1 MALPIHS
8 DTVVVGGGITGVVAA
23 IELARK
29 GQSVTIIEANRIGG
43 GATAGSL
50 GVLSTPAAGVGFDDP
65 DEMVHGRARKAWH
78 RERLAAQRY
87 LLRLVEDAGADCSL
101 AKGVVLLAPDEANFR
116 KLAATVDA
124 RNSYYETDDFMLPA
138 DALEGEAGGRVAEQ
152 FAGALVMRDAHHV
165 DPARMVDGLASLA
178 RRLGVVVCERTEVVG
193 LRPDQGG
200 FRILTNGGD
209 TFASHVLLATG
220 GYSGNVHPW
229 LQRRALGLPSIAAA
243 TEEIPEDEVR
253 DVCRSG
259 RVLLVNRH
267 RSYVC
272 RPSPDGRRLILGG
285 PVGQVPGT
293 PAANA
298 EALHRYFLKLFPDL
312 YGVEFTHCWTGMIAA
327 TRDGRGHIGRQGGAW
342 YAVGYSGLVSC
353 ADAGRR
359 VAQHILH
366 EDDSTADFP
375 AWPLRDSEAL
385 LWRGIILAGGVR
397 DVLGRSRLR

>member
-1 MALPIHS
+1 M
-8 DTVVVGGGITGVVAA
+8 GGGITGVVAA

-29 GQSVTIIEANRIGG
+29 GQSVTIIEANRMGG

-50 GVLSTPAAGVGFDDP
+50 GVLSTPAAGEAVGDP
-65 DEMVHGRARKAWH
+65 DEMVNRRPRKAWH

-87 LLRLVEDAGADCSL
+87 LLRLVEDSGVDCNL
-101 AKGVVLLAPDEANFR
+101 DTGVVLLAPDETNFK

-124 RNSYYETDDFMLPA
+124 RNAFYETGDYVIKGDV
-138 DALEGEAGGRVAEQ
+138 LEREAGGRVAET
-152 FAGALVMRDAHHV
+152 FPGALIMRDVHHV
-165 DPARMVDGLASLA
+165 DPARLIEGLAALA
-178 RRLGVVVCERTEVVG
+178 RSLGVVVCERTEVTGMQPDDGG
-193 LRPDQGG
+193 LRL
-200 FRILTNGGD
+200 LTNGGD
-209 TFASHVLLATG
+209 MSARNVLLATG
-220 GYSGNVHPW
+220 GYSGSAHAW
-229 LQRRALGLPSIAAA
+229 LQRRTLGLPSIAAA

-267 RSYVC
+267 RSHVC

-293 PAANA
+293 PAENA
-298 EALHRYFLKLFPDL
+298 ETLQRYFLKLFPDL
-312 YGVEFTHCWTGMIAA
+312 RGVEFTHCWAGMIAA
-327 TRDGRGHIGRQGGAW
+327 TRDGRGHMGRQGGAW

-359 VAQHILH
+359 VAQNVLH
-366 EDDSTADFP
+366 DDDSAGDFP
-375 AWPLRDSEAL
+375 AWPLRDSETL
-385 LWRGIILAGGVR
+385 LWRGISLASGLR